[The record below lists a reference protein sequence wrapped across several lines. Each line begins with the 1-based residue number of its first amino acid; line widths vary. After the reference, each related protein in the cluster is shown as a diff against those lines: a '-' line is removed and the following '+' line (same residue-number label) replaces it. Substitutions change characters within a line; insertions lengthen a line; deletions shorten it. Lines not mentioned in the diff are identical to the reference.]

1 MAAQDAYFAVTVHLD
16 RLRHNWSLLNAG
28 LAGRGDASSV
38 WPALMPVVKADAYG
52 HGMLPVARTLFAQG
66 ARAFALG
73 SVKEAVHLLRAFP
86 PLARDGARLVA
97 LLGIQSK
104 QDVRLV
110 LAHGLIP
117 LLHRWDQ
124 IDLLIGH
131 APSGSKIPVA
141 IKVDTGMSRLGFRRQ
156 EVPALLERLCAAG
169 SLLPTLLLSHLSS
182 ADEPESATT
191 TNAQVVRFT
200 DIFMAFKSLW
210 PDIAPSLANSAGFL
224 QADSLPLLPGNV
236 ARPGFTLY
244 GGNPFAGTIME
255 AFGRGF
261 RPVMEACAPIL
272 ELRDLDKGDSVS
284 YGGTFTAPRPMRAAV
299 IGAGYSDGVSRMLS
313 GRGAVCIRGV
323 RAPVLGRVCMQMFM
337 VDVSGIPDAAL
348 GDKAYILG
356 GEGAASV
363 TPADLAA
370 AWGTIPYEV
379 FCILGK
385 NKRAYRGLPR

>member
-1 MAAQDAYFAVTVHLD
+1 MAAHDTYFAVTVHLD
-16 RLRHNWSLLNAG
+16 RLQHNWSLLNAG
-28 LAGRGDASSV
+28 LAGWDDSSSA

-52 HGMLPVARTLFAQG
+52 HGVLPVVRTLFAQG

-86 PLARDGARLVA
+86 PLARDGARLLA
-97 LLGIQSK
+97 LLGIQTK

-117 LLHRWDQ
+117 LLHRRDQ
-124 IDLLIGH
+124 IDLLISQV
-131 APSGSKIPVA
+131 PPGSKVPVA
-141 IKVDTGMSRLGFRRQ
+141 IKVDTGMSRLGFRQ
-156 EVPALLERLCAAG
+156 QDIPALLERLCAAG

-191 TNAQVVRFT
+191 TQAQAVKFF
-200 DIFMAFKSLW
+200 DIFAAFKALW
-210 PDIAPSLANSAGFL
+210 PDIAPSLANSAGLL
-224 QADSLPLLPGNV
+224 QADALPFLSGNV

-244 GGNPFAGTIME
+244 GGNPFAGTSME
-255 AFGRGF
+255 ASGKGF

-272 ELRDLDKGDSVS
+272 ELRDLDKGAAVS
-284 YGGTFTAPRPMRAAV
+284 YGGTFTAPHPMRAAV

-313 GRGAVCIRGV
+313 GRGAVCIRGQ
-323 RAPVLGRVCMQMFM
+323 RAPVLGRICMQMFM

-348 GDKAYILG
+348 GDKAHILG
-356 GEGAASV
+356 GEGTGAV
-363 TPADLAA
+363 RPDDLAA

-385 NKRAYRGLPR
+385 NKRGYKGLPR